1 MSKTKI
7 AGAAGRFGVRYGQ
20 HVRRR
25 IAAIESKQRLKQIC
39 PLCGG
44 KAKRLSKG
52 IWKCKRCEKKFAGH
66 AYFLEQQENKIEEGK
81 AKVLKNENRAIEEAK
96 GNKTTKKSKK
106 TKTE

>member
-52 IWKCKRCEKKFAGH
+52 IWKCKKCEKKFAGH
-66 AYFLEQQENKIEEGK
+66 AYFLEHQENKVEEGK
-81 AKVLKNENRAIEEAK
+81 AKVLKNENRIIEEAK
-96 GNKTTKKSKK
+96 ENKPTKKSKK

>member
-1 MSKTKI
+1 MAKTKI

-52 IWKCKRCEKKFAGH
+52 IWKCKKCEKKFAGH

-81 AKVLKNENRAIEEAK
+81 AKVLKNENRVIEEAK
-96 GNKTTKKSKK
+96 DNSTKKNKKK
-106 TKTE
+106 TQ